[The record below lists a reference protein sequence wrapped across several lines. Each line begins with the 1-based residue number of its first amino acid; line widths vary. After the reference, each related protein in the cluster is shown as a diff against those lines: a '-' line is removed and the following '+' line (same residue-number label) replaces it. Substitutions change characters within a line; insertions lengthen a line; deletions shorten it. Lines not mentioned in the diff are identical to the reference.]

1 MRNIVYTAANG
12 FDAQSPLPVEPI
24 LVNYIKP
31 FHIKDFADGKLSIA
45 LLKTCPNEIGIHS
58 ATNSSETRR
67 PSNLFF
73 AYSGLSR
80 GFLWQQLTV
89 FPNFA
94 FWSFQQ
100 RSKYWFFLFLHFC
113 PPNWNTLCHALLR
126 DQTSQQ
132 FIFCI
137 QQLFQRFSLAGTH
150 GFPQKSILVL
160 LPLVAKHT
168 LEAWFVSNQSQK
180 ASDRWF
186 RLGKAVL
193 IIEIELF
200 HEEHSKAY
208 RVWSFR
214 CVFVGFPLV
223 KHDKRVNSISKSEQ
237 CETVYLDGRV
247 NKLDGRAVLFLR
259 FGTYVWISPIL
270 PAFGGKVL

>member
-1 MRNIVYTAANG
+1 M
-12 FDAQSPLPVEPI
+12 
-24 LVNYIKP
+24 
-31 FHIKDFADGKLSIA
+31 
-45 LLKTCPNEIGIHS
+45 
-58 ATNSSETRR
+58 NSSETRR
-67 PSNLFF
+67 PNNLFF

-94 FWSFQQ
+94 FWSFHQ
-100 RSKYWFFLFLHFC
+100 RSKYWFFSFLHFC
-113 PPNWNTLCHALLR
+113 PPNCNTLCHALLR

-132 FIFCI
+132 FIFYI

-168 LEAWFVSNQSQK
+168 LEAWFVSNQSKK

-186 RLGKAVL
+186 RLGKAVS

-200 HEEHSKAY
+200 HEENSKAY

-237 CETVYLDGRV
+237 CETVYQDHKTR
-247 NKLDGRAVLFLR
+247 
-259 FGTYVWISPIL
+259 
-270 PAFGGKVL
+270 